1 MRCPLSHAHANY
13 KYTRERARQK
23 LVCRPRELHGYAL
36 GEKKR
41 NKFIRATDRERKI
54 PLGLDSAQLPITT
67 SAGSA
72 FKWKWHNCLS
82 APLSD
87 QLSVSMCRWGLVW
100 ENCKSGRLVLRI
112 HCQLCFCV
120 FANISD
126 AAATYHI
133 FEYLAHDLVNTF
145 VFVHVWRRL
154 IISCVA
160 TGVGRYYIYL
170 LIYLFV

>member
-1 MRCPLSHAHANY
+1 
-13 KYTRERARQK
+13 
-23 LVCRPRELHGYAL
+23 
-36 GEKKR
+36 
-41 NKFIRATDRERKI
+41 
-54 PLGLDSAQLPITT
+54 
-67 SAGSA
+67 
-72 FKWKWHNCLS
+72 
-82 APLSD
+82 
-87 QLSVSMCRWGLVW
+87 VW

-126 AAATYHI
+126 AVATYHI

-160 TGVGRYYIYL
+160 TGVGRYYIFT
-170 LIYLFV
+170 YLFICVNSAPGSQLGNRAAVALSRAAHSSRIKSRLLRIACTRLKKRPVPRSMPTGGNSPSCSTLRLRLDQKKPRRENYQKATISSQNSAGH